1 MNTTTRG
8 CIPWLFEEIEV
19 NASACGPMGASVRT
33 LETLVAENVQA
44 VIDFSYTPGYPAQN
58 LHGRFEDAMPAEP
71 AEVAIRSIKTI
82 QDYMAQGEE
91 MDMVIKAGYDL
102 LNLLPEREVEK
113 LEEMIIARAENKER
127 A

>member
-1 MNTTTRG
+1 MKSTTQRS
-8 CIPWLFEEIEV
+8 CIPWVFEEIEV
-19 NASACGPMGASVRT
+19 NASACGPMGASVCT

-44 VIDFSYTPGYPAQN
+44 VIDFSYS
-58 LHGRFEDAMPAEP
+58 PAEPARGMDDGCP